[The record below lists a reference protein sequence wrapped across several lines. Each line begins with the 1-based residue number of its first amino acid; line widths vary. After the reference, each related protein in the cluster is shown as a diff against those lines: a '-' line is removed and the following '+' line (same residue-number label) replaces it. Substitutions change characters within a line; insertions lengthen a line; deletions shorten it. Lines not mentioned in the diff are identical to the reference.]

1 MLGDIIPSI
10 RLGVCRNSGLLAQLK
25 QQPCQ
30 GTSSQPSSVLSY
42 FEPGAERFVPRAGL
56 NSFKRGGLGAQHTRL
71 DVFPPLPH
79 ILASS
84 LSTVGTLPN
93 PRTLTELERASPF
106 LTFLLFLRRGSQD
119 LRAVQGPKVTLAGRC
134 SICSGSPAH
143 GGGHSAPRRG
153 RMWDGANKLPLGADP
168 KERAGQGLDLATM
181 LQAQRFYRRTRA

>member
-30 GTSSQPSSVLSY
+30 RTASQPSSVLSY
-42 FEPGAERFVPRAGL
+42 FEPGAESFVPRAGL
-56 NSFKRGGLGAQHTRL
+56 TSFKRGGLGAQQTLL
-71 DVFPPLPH
+71 DALPLCLTFLP
-79 ILASS
+79 LS

-93 PRTLTELERASPF
+93 PRTLTELGRASPF

-134 SICSGSPAH
+134 SICSGSCGH
-143 GGGHSAPRRG
+143 GGGHSVPRRG
-153 RMWDGANKLPLGADP
+153 RL
-168 KERAGQGLDLATM
+168 
-181 LQAQRFYRRTRA
+181 